1 MIKVVYKSIQNPKFT
16 GADHLQ
22 IGGSLPALL
31 EGMAEVQGE
40 KQPSPG
46 QIEIG
51 LSENVGYIPN
61 EIAI

>member
-46 QIEIG
+46 QIEIW
-51 LSENVGYIPN
+51 
-61 EIAI
+61 